1 MEKRQESG
9 TILPSETSL
18 AYTQHPHHAPYFKI
32 GRLQLVPPPI
42 ACQVVVGTC
51 QGFQVL
57 EEKMPDNTVEKT
69 KGKVERCSRAAVP
82 EGGLPFA
89 QEVRQ
94 LYRRMGTAEE
104 V

>member
-1 MEKRQESG
+1 M
-9 TILPSETSL
+9 
-18 AYTQHPHHAPYFKI
+18 
-32 GRLQLVPPPI
+32 QLVPPPV

-51 QGFQVL
+51 QDFQMS

-69 KGKVERCSRAAVP
+69 KGKVERRSRAAVP

-94 LYRRMGTAEE
+94 LRRRMSTAKD